1 MMVKTVLKVE
11 GMSCE
16 HCVKVVT
23 KAAGALPGVESV
35 AVDLAAKTV
44 TVDYDPDKSPLEKIK
59 LEIEDQGYE
68 VIS

>member
-1 MMVKTVLKVE
+1 METTILKVD

-16 HCVKVVT
+16 HCVKAIT
-23 KAAGALPGVESV
+23 KAAGALPGVKSV

-44 TVDYDPDKSPLEKIK
+44 TFEYDSDKSPLEKIK

-68 VIS
+68 VVS